1 MSCSW
6 SNSFENCIQNAF
18 GREKTWL
25 RSKGT
30 ILNDTFQVTYVL
42 RMIYLVGKKQNSG
55 QKRNDINLLESDLI
69 VLPPSPL
76 EFPGPLT
83 PLPLEFPRGG
93 GVWIFSGPT
102 QLVTKLVDS

>member
-18 GREKTWL
+18 GRKKTWL

-30 ILNDTFQVTYVL
+30 ILNDIFQVIYVL
-42 RMIYLVGKKQNSG
+42 RMIYQVGKK
-55 QKRNDINLLESDLI
+55 QKRNDINPLESDQI
-69 VLPPSPL
+69 VQLPSPL

-83 PLPLEFPRGG
+83 PLPPRISKRGG

-102 QLVTKLVDS
+102 QSGDEIS

>member
-1 MSCSW
+1 
-6 SNSFENCIQNAF
+6 
-18 GREKTWL
+18 
-25 RSKGT
+25 
-30 ILNDTFQVTYVL
+30 
-42 RMIYLVGKKQNSG
+42 MIYLVGKKQCLNSG

-93 GVWIFSGPT
+93 GGVWIFSGPT
-102 QLVTKLVDS
+102 QSVTKLVDSWDTLHLIKGLSDVMQD

>member
-42 RMIYLVGKKQNSG
+42 RMIYLVGKKQCLNSG

-93 GVWIFSGPT
+93 GGSGYFLDPHNRL
-102 QLVTKLVDS
+102 QN